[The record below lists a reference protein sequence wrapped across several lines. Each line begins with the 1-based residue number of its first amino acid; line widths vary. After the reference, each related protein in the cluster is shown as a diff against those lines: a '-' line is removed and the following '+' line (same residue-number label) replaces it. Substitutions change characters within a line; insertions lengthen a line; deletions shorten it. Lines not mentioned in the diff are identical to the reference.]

1 MSAALLKRRDFELG
15 CVERHGRY
23 VRIAL
28 TDGVYHVTRHKEHP
42 YGPAHTTHDSVTEA
56 RHSASGLMKEVPRR
70 GKNEPAVNAG

>member
-23 VRIAL
+23 VRIAMI
-28 TDGVYHVTRHKEHP
+28 DGVFHVHRHPEHP
-42 YGPAHTTHDSVTEA
+42 YGHAHTTHRLVAEA
-56 RHSASGLMKEVPRR
+56 RRSARELMKEVPRR